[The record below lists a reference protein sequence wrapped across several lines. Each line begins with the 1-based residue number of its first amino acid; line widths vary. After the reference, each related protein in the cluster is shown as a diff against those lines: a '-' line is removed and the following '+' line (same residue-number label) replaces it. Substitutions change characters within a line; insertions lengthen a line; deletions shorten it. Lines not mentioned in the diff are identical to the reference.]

1 MFFRHIKKLPALL
14 ASSVLLLAGY
24 DPPTTSLALAS
35 TSLLIPSPLSAV
47 PAVPPILASPT
58 LGFAPD
64 AFNFPFVG
72 PWANDSANATAVT
85 TDHLLDSNGP
95 FLAGF
100 DVDHH
105 PPDPETM
112 SLFDIGSFD
121 VEALEII
128 VPALLAVR
136 GTIRTGSGSI
146 AVSIVVEA
154 LKAALYLGG
163 LEYRPG
169 LGTSGEADQ
178 VDRML
183 TGMTLRLA
191 IDAVF
196 GALVVLLGRRG
207 RRRGRRTFKACIG
220 TVACELAALVRAQ
233 SIILV
238 LAVVVGTQLRPAYFT
253 LLRDSLL
260 LGCLV
265 PPHVAKDVVAR
276 EVAVWAR
283 GQCHCI
289 LLSIAVAVRPLVWYI
304 FRDGAILGIIL
315 YALIDFL
322 LRLSTAA
329 ATPPPPPPPARK
341 KKHWYSGK
349 R

>member
-24 DPPTTSLALAS
+24 DPPTTSLVV
-35 TSLLIPSPLSAV
+35 TSAV
-47 PAVPPILASPT
+47 PSLPSLHAFTILA
-58 LGFAPD
+58 PD
-64 AFNFPFVG
+64 HWPLPFVG
-72 PWANDSANATAVT
+72 SWSNSTSNATAANSIGGDDYGGDDPLHIVFE
-85 TDHLLDSNGP
+85 LDT
-95 FLAGF
+95 L
-100 DVDHH
+100 
-105 PPDPETM
+105 PPQVATP
-112 SLFDIGSFD
+112 FDIGSFD

-178 VDRML
+178 MDKLL
-183 TGMTLRLA
+183 TGMILRLA

-220 TVACELAALVRAQ
+220 TVACELAALARGQVT
-233 SIILV
+233 SIVFV
-238 LAVVVGTQLRPAYFT
+238 LAVAVGTQLRPASFAVV
-253 LLRDSLL
+253 RESLL
-260 LGCLV
+260 FGCLIPSRV
-265 PPHVAKDVVAR
+265 LKAWINVIVHEAVV
-276 EVAVWAR
+276 WTR
-283 GQCHCI
+283 GQCHGAF
-289 LLSIAVAVRPLVWYI
+289 LSTAVAVRPLVWYI
-304 FRDGAILGIIL
+304 FRDGAIIGIIL
-315 YALIDFL
+315 YTLISFL
-322 LRLSTAA
+322 LGLFTA